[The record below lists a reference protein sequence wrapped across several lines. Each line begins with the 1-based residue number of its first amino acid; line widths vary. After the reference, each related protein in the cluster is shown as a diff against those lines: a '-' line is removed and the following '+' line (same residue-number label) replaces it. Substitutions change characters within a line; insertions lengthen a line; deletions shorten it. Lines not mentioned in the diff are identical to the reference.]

1 MKLYI
6 KAVAYDRP
14 IQMMNLCGM
23 FLIQNN
29 PNWDLTLM
37 YDGYPPKQVHDIMS
51 LFADERI
58 HFTHSGSRNGKWGH
72 PNRKAMIQSLEPDAD
87 SYVLITN
94 DDNMYVPIFVD
105 AMLSACKSD
114 VGMVFC
120 DTLHSYTGFTH
131 TKSQLKENF
140 IDMGA
145 FIVRCDIAKEVGFNH
160 EHFSADGRYA
170 EECAKYCSDREI
182 GIRYIDRP
190 LFIHC

>member
-23 FLIQNN
+23 FLVQTN
-29 PNWDLTLM
+29 PNWDLTIM
-37 YDGYPPKQVHDIMS
+37 YDGYPPKQVQDIMS

-58 HFTHSGSRNGKWGH
+58 HFTHSGTRNGKWGH
-72 PNRKAMIQSLEPDAD
+72 PNRKFMLQTLEDDKD
-87 SYVLITN
+87 SYVLLTN
-94 DDNMYVPIFVD
+94 DDNMYVPVFVE
-105 AMLSACKSD
+105 AMLSACKED
-114 VGMVFC
+114 VGLVFC
-120 DTLHSYTGFTH
+120 DTLHSYIGYSVN
-131 TKSQLKENF
+131 KSKLRENF

-145 FIVRCDIAKEVGFNH
+145 FIVRCDIAKSVGFNH

-170 EECAKYCSDREI
+170 EECGSYCAKNEI